1 MKFKEMTESEE
12 NLAKIIW
19 EKEPIKSADLVKL
32 CEEKF
37 EWKKSTTYTMLKRI
51 IEKKIVINE
60 NSVVTSLISEREYYS
75 KRSKDFLKENFGG
88 SLPNFLTA
96 FSKTNKL
103 TTKEIEELQK
113 LIDEHREEEY

>member
-19 EKEPIKSADLVKL
+19 EKEPIKSPEIVKI

-51 IEKKIVINE
+51 VEKKIVINE
-60 NSVVTSLISEREYYS
+60 NSVVTSLVSEGEYYS
-75 KRSKDFLKENFGG
+75 KRSNAFLKENFGG
-88 SLPNFLTA
+88 SLPKFLTA
-96 FSKTNKL
+96 FSKTNRL
-103 TTKEIEELQK
+103 STKEIEELQR
-113 LIDEHREEEY
+113 LIDEHKEEE

>member
-51 IEKKIVINE
+51 VEKKIVINE